1 MPFASVNGI
10 RLHYRIDRAARADAP
25 WLVFSNSLGAD
36 LSMWAPQVGALVQH
50 FNLLR
55 YDTRGHGHSEA
66 PAGSYTLE
74 QLTGDVLGL
83 LDHIGAER
91 AHFCGVSM
99 GGLTGAAL
107 AARHSAR
114 IGRVV
119 LANTAAK
126 IGSPE
131 VWAPRA
137 AKARSEGMAVLAD
150 AVLQR
155 WFTPAFFA
163 REPRLI
169 DVIRDVFVHTDQ
181 NGYAANCDALNAAD
195 LRDEVSRI
203 AVPTLVVTGAH
214 DQSTPAGQGRALA
227 AAIAGSKHVEFDCA
241 HISNIECA
249 DDFSRALI
257 DFLTA

>member
-1 MPFASVNGI
+1 MPFASVDGV

-36 LSMWAPQVGALVQH
+36 LSMWAPQIGPMTAH

-55 YDTRGHGHSEA
+55 YDTRGHGHSDA
-66 PAGSYTLE
+66 LAGSYTIE
-74 QLTGDVLGL
+74 QLAGDVIGL
-83 LDHIGAER
+83 LDHVGVAR
-91 AHFCGVSM
+91 AHFCGISM

-107 AARHSAR
+107 AARHAKR
-114 IGRVV
+114 VDRVV
-119 LANTAAK
+119 LSNTSAK

-131 VWAPRA
+131 IWAPRA
-137 AKARSEGMAVLAD
+137 RKARAEGMAALAD
-150 AVLQR
+150 AVLPR
-155 WFTPAFFA
+155 WFTAAFFE

-169 DVIRDVFVHTDQ
+169 DVIRDTFNHTDKD
-181 NGYAANCDALNAAD
+181 GYAANCDALNAAD
-195 LRDEVSRI
+195 LRDEAKGI

-214 DQSTPAGQGRALA
+214 DLSTPPEQGRALA
-227 AAIAGSKHVEFDCA
+227 ASIAGAKHVEFDCA

-249 DDFSRALI
+249 DGFNRTLI

>member
-1 MPFASVNGI
+1 MPFASVNGVQ
-10 RLHYRIDRAARADAP
+10 LHYRIDRAARADAD
-25 WLVFSNSLGAD
+25 WLIFSNSLGAD
-36 LSMWAPQVGALVQH
+36 LSMWAPQASVLTSH

-55 YDTRGHGHSEA
+55 YDTRGHGHSDA
-66 PAGSYTLE
+66 PAGAYTVD
-74 QLTGDVLGL
+74 QLAGDVLGL
-83 LDHIGAER
+83 MDHLDIAR
-91 AHFCGVSM
+91 AHFCGISM

-107 AARHSAR
+107 AARHASR
-114 IGRVV
+114 IDRAV

-137 AKARSEGMAVLAD
+137 RKARAEGMTALAD
-150 AVLQR
+150 AVLPR

-163 REPRLI
+163 REPRLV
-169 DVIRDVFVHTDQ
+169 DVIRDVFNHTDQ

-195 LRDEVSRI
+195 LREEVKAI
-203 AVPTLVVTGAH
+203 GLPVLVVTGAH
-214 DQSTPAGQGRALA
+214 DVSTPPDQGRALA
-227 AAIAGSKHVEFDCA
+227 EAMPGARHVEFDAA

-249 DDFSRALI
+249 DGFNRALL